1 MQDFPKNINNRND
14 LDHVKVL
21 FPEDTKKYL
30 NNALVNRKIWSY
42 VGDLEKEEDGVV
54 DDTHRVLSNEDS
66 INGTTTYS
74 QYELIDN
81 LDLIKHLDFNSYV
94 ELGEYLWTF

>member
-1 MQDFPKNINNRND
+1 MLGFPKNINNRND

-30 NNALVNRKIWSY
+30 NNTLVNRKIWSY

-54 DDTHRVLSNEDS
+54 DDTHKVMSNEDS

-94 ELGEYLWTF
+94 ELEEYLWTF

>member
-1 MQDFPKNINNRND
+1 MQGFPKNINNRND

-30 NNALVNRKIWSY
+30 NNTLVNRKIWSY

-54 DDTHRVLSNEDS
+54 DDAHKVMSNEDS

-74 QYELIDN
+74 QYELVDN

-94 ELGEYLWTF
+94 ELEEYLWTF

>member
-1 MQDFPKNINNRND
+1 MQGFSKNINNRND
-14 LDHVKVL
+14 LDHVKAL

-30 NNALVNRKIWSY
+30 NNALVNRKTWSY

-54 DDTHRVLSNEDS
+54 DDTHKVLSNEDS
-66 INGTTTYS
+66 MNGATTYS

-94 ELGEYLWTF
+94 ELEEYLWTF

>member
-1 MQDFPKNINNRND
+1 MQGFPKNINNRND

-30 NNALVNRKIWSY
+30 NNTLVNRKIWSY

-54 DDTHRVLSNEDS
+54 DDTHKVMSNEDS
-66 INGTTTYS
+66 MNGTTTYS
-74 QYELIDN
+74 QYELVDN
-81 LDLIKHLDFNSYV
+81 LDLIKHLDFNSYA
-94 ELGEYLWTF
+94 ELEEYIWTL

>member
-1 MQDFPKNINNRND
+1 MQGFPKNINNRND

-30 NNALVNRKIWSY
+30 NNTLVNRKIWSY

-54 DDTHRVLSNEDS
+54 DDTHKVMSNEDT
-66 INGTTTYS
+66 INGTNIYS

-81 LDLIKHLDFNSYV
+81 LDLIKHLDFNSYA
-94 ELGEYLWTF
+94 ELEEYLWTL

>member
-1 MQDFPKNINNRND
+1 MKGFPKNINNRND
-14 LDHVKVL
+14 LDHVKIL

-30 NNALVNRKIWSY
+30 STTLLNRKIWSY

-54 DDTHRVLSNEDS
+54 DDTHKVMSNES
-66 INGTTTYS
+66 TEGVTIFS
-74 QYELIDN
+74 QYELVDN

-94 ELGEYLWTF
+94 ELEEYLWTF